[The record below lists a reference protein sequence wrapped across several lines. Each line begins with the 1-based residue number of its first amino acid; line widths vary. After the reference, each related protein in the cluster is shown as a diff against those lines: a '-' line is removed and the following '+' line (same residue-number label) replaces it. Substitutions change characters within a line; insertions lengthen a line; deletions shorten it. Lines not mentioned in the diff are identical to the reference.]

1 MQTIPNRFAHRKC
14 MESLVLEHSE
24 ELQLVRMLYE
34 VFWLVQAQH
43 VLFSGSLA
51 RVLCFFFRRCRY
63 SDIHSLS
70 IRKLHKK
77 KKAASFASLSHYP
90 LHSPPLRF
98 MRGDNTVSRRGNK
111 HEKCSF
117 LIP

>member
-14 MESLVLEHSE
+14 IESLVLEHSE

-51 RVLCFFFRRCRY
+51 RVVCLFFHRRRY

-77 KKAASFASLSHYP
+77 EGCKLASHSLAP
-90 LHSPPLRF
+90 LTSSPIHA
-98 MRGDNTVSRRGNK
+98 RRQHG
-111 HEKCSF
+111 
-117 LIP
+117 